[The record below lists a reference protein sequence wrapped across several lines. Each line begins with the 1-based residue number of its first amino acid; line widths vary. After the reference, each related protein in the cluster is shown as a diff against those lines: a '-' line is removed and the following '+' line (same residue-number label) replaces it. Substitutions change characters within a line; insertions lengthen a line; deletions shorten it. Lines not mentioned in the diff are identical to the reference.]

1 MGRVFGSTCLIAG
14 TAIGAGVLALPM
26 VLIHL
31 SLVQSIILMAVVWL
45 IAYYSALL
53 GSELVLR
60 AKTPLSLGAL
70 SEKYSGQG
78 AHILGQ
84 ICFLGLCYAL
94 LSAYLSGT
102 SSLVLVVKP
111 NWDTSLVLGLSSIG
125 YLLVLV
131 LSMGLI
137 DKINRIL
144 FLIMLL
150 ILVAFTYIL
159 GYSIDWKM
167 PLLQG
172 LPTGE
177 TSAMLA
183 AVPVVFT
190 SFGFQIIFHT
200 IGQYLDLCPRKM
212 KRAFFWGSL
221 IPAITYSVWTCI
233 SLLAIAHN
241 DIGLIAALKSK
252 ALDVGQFM
260 SLLGSITNS
269 SFFSKLSWILSMLAI
284 ITSGIG
290 VGLGLVHTLEAYF
303 KNRVTAALMTMIPA
317 YLVVSFVPGA
327 FIKALGFAGMI
338 LVVIALLL
346 PIYLL
351 YRSDDRDIFYPILKI
366 KLLRWIMILV
376 SFGIMAIEIAHIL
389 NWL

>member
-31 SLVQSIILMAVVWL
+31 SLIQSIMLMAVIWL
-45 IAYYSALL
+45 LAYYSALL

-60 AKTPLSLGAL
+60 AKAPLSLGAL

-78 AHILGQ
+78 AHVLGQ

-102 SSLVLVVKP
+102 SSLILATKP
-111 NWDTSLVLGLSSIG
+111 DWDPSVILAGSAG
-125 YLLVLV
+125 AYFLVLV
-131 LSMGLI
+131 LSLGII

-144 FLIMLL
+144 FLIMLMIL
-150 ILVAFTYIL
+150 IGFTGIL
-159 GYSIDWKM
+159 GQSIDWTI
-167 PLLQG
+167 PVLEGLQ
-172 LPTGE
+172 TG
-177 TSAMLA
+177 SVSSMLA

-200 IGQYLDLCPRKM
+200 IGKYLDLCPIKM
-212 KRAFFWGSL
+212 RRSFFWGSL
-221 IPAITYSVWTCI
+221 IPAGAYVIWTCV
-233 SLLAIAHN
+233 SLLAISSKN
-241 DIGLIAALKSK
+241 PDLIELIQQKP
-252 ALDVGQFM
+252 LDVGQFM
-260 SLLGSITNS
+260 TVLGAITQSLVFT
-269 SFFSKLSWILSMLAI
+269 KLSWVLSILAI
-284 ITSGIG
+284 VTSGIG
-290 VGLGLVHTLEAYF
+290 VGLGLVHTLETYLKSRSMSAL
-303 KNRVTAALMTMIPA
+303 VTVIPA
-317 YLVVSFVPGA
+317 YLVVSFIPGA

-351 YRSDDRDIFYPILKI
+351 YRSDDRDTFYSILKN
-366 KLLRWIMILV
+366 KLLRWIMVLL
-376 SFGIMAIEIAHIL
+376 SFGIMAIEIAHLL

>member
-60 AKTPLSLGAL
+60 AKAPLSLGSL
-70 SEKYSGQG
+70 SEKYSGHG
-78 AHILGQ
+78 AHVFGQ

-102 SSLVLVVKP
+102 SSLVLVAKP
-111 NWDTSLVLGLSSIG
+111 DWDTSLVLGLSSIS
-125 YLLVLV
+125 YLFVLV
-131 LSMGLI
+131 LSLGII
-137 DKINRIL
+137 DKINRVL
-144 FLIMLL
+144 FLIMLMIL
-150 ILVAFTYIL
+150 IGFTGIL
-159 GYSIDWKM
+159 GQFIDWKI
-167 PLLQG
+167 PVLEGLQ
-172 LPTGE
+172 TG
-177 TSAMLA
+177 SISSMLA

-200 IGQYLDLCPRKM
+200 IGQYLNLCPTKM
-212 KRAFFWGSL
+212 RRSFFWGSF
-221 IPAITYSVWTCI
+221 IPACAYVVWTCV
-233 SLLAIAHN
+233 SLLAISSKN
-241 DIGLIAALKSK
+241 PDLIGAIQQKP
-252 ALDVGQFM
+252 LDVGQFM
-260 SLLGSITNS
+260 TVLGSITQS
-269 SFFSKLSWILSMLAI
+269 LVFTKLSWVLSILAI
-284 ITSGIG
+284 VTSGIG
-290 VGLGLVHTLEAYF
+290 VGLGLVHTLETYL
-303 KNRVTAALMTMIPA
+303 KNRFMSALVTIIPA
-317 YLVVSFVPGA
+317 YLVVSFIPGA

-351 YRSDDRDIFYPILKI
+351 YRSDDRDTFYSILKN
-366 KLLRWIMILV
+366 KLLRWIMVLL
-376 SFGIMAIEIAHIL
+376 SFGIMAIEIAHLL

>member
-31 SLVQSIILMAVVWL
+31 SLVQAIILMAVVWL

-60 AKTPLSLGAL
+60 AKAPLSLGAL
-70 SEKYSGQG
+70 SEKYSGHG

-102 SSLVLVVKP
+102 SSLVLVIKP
-111 NWDTSLVLGLSSIG
+111 DWDSSLVLGLSSIS
-125 YLLVLV
+125 YLLVLI
-131 LSMGLI
+131 LSLGLI

-150 ILVAFTYIL
+150 ILVAFTCIL
-159 GYSIDWKM
+159 GHSIDWKM
-167 PLLQG
+167 PVLQG
-172 LPTGE
+172 LPMGE
-177 TSAMLA
+177 TSALLA

-212 KRAFFWGSL
+212 KQAFFWGSL
-221 IPAITYSVWTCI
+221 IPACSYIIWTCI
-233 SLLAIAHN
+233 SLLAISSN
-241 DIGLIAALKSK
+241 NPELIGSIQQRSV
-252 ALDVGQFM
+252 DVGQFM
-260 SLLGSITNS
+260 QILGSITQS
-269 SFFSKLSWILSMLAI
+269 PIFTKLSWTLSILAI

-290 VGLGLVHTLEAYF
+290 VGLGLVHTLEAYV

-317 YLVVSFVPGA
+317 YLVVSFIPGA

-351 YRSDDRDIFYPILKI
+351 YRSDDRDTFYSILKN
-366 KLLRWIMILV
+366 KLLRWIMILI
-376 SFGIMAIEIAHIL
+376 SFGIMTIEIAHLL